1 MSEKFDDNSQYK
13 EGEEGGTRR
22 RIPIR
27 EELEAII
34 AQHKAKGTG
43 YDEYVR
49 KMMGR
54 GAIEISKDGK
64 EIIDLNN
71 GSTGHHIEDR
81 LGLERGTVIVWADD
95 EGKIY
100 AHHPDEGSI
109 DVLPE
114 DESAY

>member
-1 MSEKFDDNSQYK
+1 MSEKFEGDK
-13 EGEEGGTRR
+13 EGGIDR
-22 RIPIR
+22 RIPTR
-27 EELEAII
+27 EELEALIT
-34 AQHKAKGTG
+34 QHKAKGTG

-49 KMMGR
+49 KMMGK

-71 GSTGHHIEDR
+71 GSIGHHIEDR
-81 LGLERGTVIVWADD
+81 LGLERGSVSVWADD

-100 AHHPDEGSI
+100 AYHPDKGNLE
-109 DVLPE
+109 VLPE